1 VQSLLPVQV
10 ASGDPRE
17 INPHDL
23 IIETAFLPATVKLM
37 GEAFTDAWGSI
48 EHEYKAL
55 DETEIEAARL
65 ALAKA
70 VVLFA
75 GLGNSE
81 RVALKAKELHRAGAP
96 RVVRECAPTCRG
108 HMLGTWTISL
118 SLLRCEDEPPY
129 AILPVGGH
137 SLERTERNYRD
148 ATNATTHAK
157 TTAALADWLR
167 HAKSR
172 LWISCDCS

>member
-1 VQSLLPVQV
+1 MPD
-10 ASGDPRE
+10 AER
-17 INPHDL
+17 L

-48 EHEYKAL
+48 EHEYTAL

-81 RVALKAKELHRAGAP
+81 RATLKAKALD
-96 RVVRECAPTCRG
+96 VVRR
-108 HMLGTWTISL
+108 
-118 SLLRCEDEPPY
+118 
-129 AILPVGGH
+129 
-137 SLERTERNYRD
+137 RTSPGDR
-148 ATNATTHAK
+148 TV
-157 TTAALADWLR
+157 
-167 HAKSR
+167 
-172 LWISCDCS
+172 